1 MNHLK
6 AWCQKNSFYHLL
18 TYADDTAIGYF
29 QRQGKQL
36 SSYLSLL
43 LSFDGI
49 IFLLGFS
56 MEIKMDRKEW
66 DIGFLKY
73 YDSATLMHAPVDL
86 DLGTLFCC
94 SFCSS
99 LSPSLILSL
108 VDLGTFFLYYTS
120 SSLPLFLPLYFS
132 FPIFDSPSIYVFRTC
147 SPQVPILRDDFFISV
162 PYSHDPLP
170 GTRECSFF
178 F

>member
-18 TYADDTAIGYF
+18 TYADDTTIGYF

-86 DLGTLFCC
+86 DLDYLAITHILHIQRAKLIKGEGNERIVWTQGLWMGSSTL
-94 SFCSS
+94 
-99 LSPSLILSL
+99 
-108 VDLGTFFLYYTS
+108 
-120 SSLPLFLPLYFS
+120 
-132 FPIFDSPSIYVFRTC
+132 
-147 SPQVPILRDDFFISV
+147 
-162 PYSHDPLP
+162 
-170 GTRECSFF
+170 
-178 F
+178 